1 MTIVCPRCSRPCQ
14 VAPLADPP
22 GRLLTRSTVPSGL
35 CPNCAVR
42 VLLAATP
49 LARLAETS
57 PAGPAAFLVPHV
69 QAQFVQLMARGG
81 AQMRPDEIDWEAV
94 VAQWDLPL
102 RGTRRRR
109 QSSP

>member
-1 MTIVCPRCSRPCQ
+1 MTPCLRCTRPCE
-14 VAPLADPP
+14 VSPPTAPP
-22 GRLLTRSTVPSGL
+22 GRLLTRSASPSGL

-42 VLLAATP
+42 TFLAATP

-102 RGTRRRR
+102 PGTRRRR